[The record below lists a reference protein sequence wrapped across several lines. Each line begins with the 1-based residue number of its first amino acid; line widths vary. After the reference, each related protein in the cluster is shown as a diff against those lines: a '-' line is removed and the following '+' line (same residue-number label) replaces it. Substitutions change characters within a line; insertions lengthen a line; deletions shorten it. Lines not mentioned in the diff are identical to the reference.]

1 MLCIVV
7 CFCLSPGTYL
17 EYFVLHHII
26 LSIYII
32 YIIYIYVYIYIYIIY
47 IIIYVSIDPEKK
59 ASMRVIQMSHGLRAL
74 GRFSAK
80 SIISS
85 PKGPKKS
92 EKAGQM
98 QCELIVCFWSM
109 VTWHYWIQ
117 IRCIIFVVLG
127 LTIWRLCWGVMLSK
141 AAFMFHGLL
150 PNGLYNVYRLI
161 DIVQYVHV

>member
-1 MLCIVV
+1 VVIFLGRKWDLYNTVSHVQIFDVDSRPIDMCFYLCCVLLCVFVYLRVLISNIL
-7 CFCLSPGTYL
+7 FC
-17 EYFVLHHII
+17 II
-26 LSIYII
+26 LFSLYIYYI
-32 YIIYIYVYIYIYIIY
+32 YYICIHIYIYY

-80 SIISS
+80 SISS

-109 VTWHYWIQ
+109 VTWHY
-117 IRCIIFVVLG
+117 
-127 LTIWRLCWGVMLSK
+127 
-141 AAFMFHGLL
+141 
-150 PNGLYNVYRLI
+150 
-161 DIVQYVHV
+161 

>member
-17 EYFVLHHII
+17 EYFVLHHTI
-26 LSIYII
+26 LSLYIL
-32 YIIYIYVYIYIYIIY
+32 YILYTYTYIYILY

-80 SIISS
+80 SISS